1 MSDLAER
8 YFEKA
13 LTAIKGHANG
23 IALNYLVEAIKLKPE
38 FTEAWIVRGNVLHSM
53 DDHFN
58 ALLHYDRA
66 LSFND
71 NLHDAWNNRGLAFGD
86 LGMWQAAEMSF
97 RRSLELCPAV
107 EPHIGL
113 ANMFCT
119 LNKLEEAAKEY
130 RACLDIDPGFLDARF
145 NLGVTLLGL
154 GQWDEGFR
162 EYEYRWKNT
171 PMPPR
176 SYRNYPKW
184 NGEDLTRKRII
195 LYPEQGYG
203 DEIMG
208 LRFAKTVANA
218 FDNVYVI
225 VQARTPI
232 LLLAKTMQCEGKSS
246 ISVVPYS
253 SDHDWRADYS
263 CPLLDVPMV
272 LGLTPSLPI
281 KTSSSRLPPGT
292 LIAEQYVVSPE
303 LPRPDRY
310 LRAPCDPMSDSP
322 WFDRVKALPKGFNV
336 GLCWSSG
343 GHLNT
348 ARASQQTKS
357 MPLHWLKGLALRG
370 VNLISLQKDNR
381 EPIPDGLPI
390 VDWTADLHDFADTA
404 ALIEELD
411 LVISVDTSVAHLAG
425 ALGKPVWNFVRFSG
439 YWPWLAPSVAPD
451 PEHSIWYPSMK
462 LLRQP
467 ALGNWAEPIERATNY
482 LRAELLK
489 AAA

>member
-23 IALNYLVEAIKLKPE
+23 VALNYLVEAIKLKPE

-66 LSFND
+66 LTIND
-71 NLHDAWNNRGLAFGD
+71 KLHDAWNNRGLAFGD
-86 LGMWQAAEMSF
+86 LGMWDAAEQSF
-97 RRSLELCPAV
+97 RESLKLCPAV

-162 EYEYRWKNT
+162 QYESRWQNT

-176 SYRNYPKW
+176 SYRNYRKW
-184 NGEDLTRKRII
+184 SGEDLTGKRII

-203 DEIMG
+203 DEIMA
-208 LRFAKTVANA
+208 LRYADVLAERYDNA
-218 FDNVYVI
+218 YII
-225 VQARTPI
+225 VQARTPM
-232 LLLAKTMQCEGKSS
+232 LLLAKTMQREGKSA
-246 ISVVPYS
+246 IRVVPFS
-253 SDHDWRADYS
+253 SDHEWEADFS
-263 CPLLDVPMV
+263 CPLLDVPKA
-272 LGLTPSLPI
+272 LG
-281 KTSSSRLPPGT
+281 
-292 LIAEQYVVSPE
+292 
-303 LPRPDRY
+303 PRIVGDGETWIDGWAGMHAAPY
-310 LRAPCDPMSDSP
+310 LRAPSYPMGDLP
-322 WFDRVKALPKGFNV
+322 WFDRVKTLPPGFNV

-357 MPLHWLKGLALRG
+357 IPLHWLKGLALPG
-370 VNLISLQKDNR
+370 VNLVSLQKDRR
-381 EPIPDGLPI
+381 EPIPDGLAI
-390 VDWTADLHDFADTA
+390 TDWTADLHDFADTA

-425 ALGKPVWNFVRFSG
+425 AMGKPVWNFVRFSG
-439 YWPWLAPSVAPD
+439 YWPWLAPAVAPT
-451 PEHSIWYPSMK
+451 PEHAIWYPSMK

-482 LRAELLK
+482 LRAQLQK

>member
-8 YFEKA
+8 YFERA
-13 LTAIKGHANG
+13 LTAIKGHANAH
-23 IALNYLVEAIKLKPE
+23 ALALLVEAIKLKPE
-38 FTEAWIVRGNVLHSM
+38 FTEAWVVRGNVLHSM

-97 RRSLELCPAV
+97 RKSLELCPAV

-119 LNKLEEAAKEY
+119 LNRLEEAAKEY
-130 RACLDIDPGFLDARF
+130 RACITIDQGFLDARF

-154 GQWDEGFR
+154 GQWTEGFK
-162 EYEYRWKNT
+162 EYEYRWQNT

-176 SYRNYPKW
+176 AYRNYPKW
-184 NGEDLTRKRII
+184 KGEDLHRKRIL

-208 LRFAKTVANA
+208 LRFAETVANA
-218 FDNVYVI
+218 FDNAYVI
-225 VQARTPI
+225 VQARTPM
-232 LLLAKTMQCEGKSS
+232 LLLAKTMAQEGRSA
-246 ISVVPYS
+246 IRVVPYS
-253 SDHDWRADYS
+253 SDHAWRADYS
-263 CPLLDVPMV
+263 CPLLDVPITIGPRIV
-272 LGLTPSLPI
+272 D
-281 KTSSSRLPPGT
+281 PGKGET
-292 LIAEQYVVSPE
+292 WIDGWAGVRSEP
-303 LPRPDRY
+303 Y
-310 LRAPCDPMSDSP
+310 LRAPSYPMESP
-322 WFDRVKALPKGFNV
+322 SVWFDRVEKLPDGLNV

-357 MPLHWLKGLALRG
+357 IPLHWLKGLALPG

-390 VDWTADLHDFADTA
+390 IDWTADIHDFADTA

-439 YWPWLAPSVAPD
+439 YWPWLAPQIATD
-451 PEHSIWYPSMK
+451 PEHAIWYPSMK

-467 ALGNWAEPIERATNY
+467 QLGNWAEPIERATNY
-482 LRAELLK
+482 LRAELQK